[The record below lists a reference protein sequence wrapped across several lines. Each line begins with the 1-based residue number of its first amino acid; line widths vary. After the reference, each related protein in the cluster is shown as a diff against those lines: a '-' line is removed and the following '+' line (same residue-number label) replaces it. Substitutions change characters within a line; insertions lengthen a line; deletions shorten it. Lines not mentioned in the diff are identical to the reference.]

1 MPETPVGLRA
11 AARSVLVVL
20 WPLRL
25 LAVGRKEASKVWPP
39 LLAVLDLLGGAA
51 PLVLRIGLSL
61 DVEVQ
66 LAPRLPDL

>member
-11 AARSVLVVL
+11 AARAVLVVL

-25 LAVGRKEASKVWPP
+25 LAVGRKEARKVRPP
-39 LLAVLDLLGGAA
+39 LLAVLDLLGGAS

-66 LAPRLPDL
+66 LAPRLPDF